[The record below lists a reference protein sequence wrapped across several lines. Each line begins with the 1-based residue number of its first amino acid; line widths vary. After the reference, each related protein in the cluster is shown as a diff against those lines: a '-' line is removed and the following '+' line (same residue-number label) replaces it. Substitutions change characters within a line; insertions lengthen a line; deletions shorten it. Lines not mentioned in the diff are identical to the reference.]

1 VGKIKFGQPTK
12 PSFQELRKQLQAK
25 GHGKTERKRLDGTL
39 DTLERM
45 LEWRPHLTHGCLGVW
60 QGRDGNWLITLRH
73 AQGDCSGPVRWHAYP
88 STEAHRML
96 GELRS
101 EVERFNRGAEYLIE
115 HLAKV
120 PSA

>member
-1 VGKIKFGQPTK
+1 
-12 PSFQELRKQLQAK
+12 
-25 GHGKTERKRLDGTL
+25 
-39 DTLERM
+39 
-45 LEWRPHLTHGCLGVW
+45 
-60 QGRDGNWLITLRH
+60 
-73 AQGDCSGPVRWHAYP
+73 
-88 STEAHRML
+88 ML